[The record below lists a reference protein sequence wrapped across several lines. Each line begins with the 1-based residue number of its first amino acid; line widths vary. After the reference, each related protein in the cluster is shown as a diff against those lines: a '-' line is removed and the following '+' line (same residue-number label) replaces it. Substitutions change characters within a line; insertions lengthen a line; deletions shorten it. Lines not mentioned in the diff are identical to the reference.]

1 MLLATEGPEGQLP
14 WAVGAQV
21 VTSELCRAIDSFCYF
36 GKDPEQGALTAT
48 QGNHL
53 ELKRRSSLLSFGG
66 LNTHTHTCMYTHVH
80 TNAHAPIDTHAHTV
94 VSFDLA
100 VVCFWGCR

>member
-53 ELKRRSSLLSFGG
+53 ELK
-66 LNTHTHTCMYTHVH
+66 
-80 TNAHAPIDTHAHTV
+80 
-94 VSFDLA
+94 
-100 VVCFWGCR
+100 